1 MPLEIEHRAQLT
13 EEEFD
18 ALADKLRQR
27 GVDLGPDNKHI
38 WFYVLPDKLL
48 KVVHNITHGDGKIVV
63 KANRIGEGSAFPEVE
78 LSIAANDV
86 PAAIEIFRVL
96 GYGQYMHDAYN
107 QRHNWRY
114 GTVEIAL
121 KRSEAWGPHAEFE
134 VVVADGASP
143 AEIDEAN
150 DRVRT
155 AAKDLGVRLM
165 SEEEL
170 ADFTRRFE
178 AKQERKVA

>member
-1 MPLEIEHRAQLT
+1 
-13 EEEFD
+13 
-18 ALADKLRQR
+18 
-27 GVDLGPDNKHI
+27 
-38 WFYVLPDKLL
+38 
-48 KVVHNITHGDGKIVV
+48 
-63 KANRIGEGSAFPEVE
+63 
-78 LSIAANDV
+78 
-86 PAAIEIFRVL
+86 
-96 GYGQYMHDAYN
+96 MHDAYN